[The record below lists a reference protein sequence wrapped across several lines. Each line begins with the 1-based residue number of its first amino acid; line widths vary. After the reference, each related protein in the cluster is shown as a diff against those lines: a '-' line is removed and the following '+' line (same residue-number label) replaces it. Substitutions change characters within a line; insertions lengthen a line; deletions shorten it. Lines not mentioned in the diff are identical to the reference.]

1 MAKNRQ
7 QEEGKGVLF
16 TSNQKSNPKSP
27 DMYGDIMLNGQIVP
41 LSAWVRQSQ
50 YGMLISIC
58 VDKYKM
64 ERQQQQSANNS
75 YPRDVTP
82 GVDSDIPF

>member
-16 TSNQKSNPKSP
+16 TSNQKANPKSP
-27 DMYGDIMLNGQIVP
+27 DMYGDIMFEGKIIP
-41 LSAWVRQSQ
+41 ISAWVRQSQ

-58 VDKYKM
+58 VDKYKL
-64 ERQQQQSANNS
+64 ERQQQHDANNS
-75 YPRDVTP
+75 YPRDITP